1 MTETIAP
8 ILSRTELGRSPV
20 AKAIALGGVLT
31 GRAMAK
37 EHEKVTTRISI
48 ISPPSA
54 WEKKVGCGGV
64 GNKSGHQK
72 CKHRCRNDNQHG
84 IQLRKRHLLD
94 HNAA

>member
-1 MTETIAP
+1 MTETRVP

-48 ISPPSA
+48 ISAINSITIFVVA
-54 WEKKVGCGGV
+54 HYFILVF
-64 GNKSGHQK
+64 
-72 CKHRCRNDNQHG
+72 
-84 IQLRKRHLLD
+84 
-94 HNAA
+94 

>member
-37 EHEKVTTRISI
+37 EHEKVTTKISI

-54 WEKKVGCGGV
+54 WSPASYCSVQPSEGEEGWLW
-64 GNKSGHQK
+64 
-72 CKHRCRNDNQHG
+72 RCW
-84 IQLRKRHLLD
+84 K
-94 HNAA
+94 